1 MKPAAYERRLTI
13 GGRPY
18 RYFSLEAGFGDTT
31 RLPVSIK
38 ILLENYLRHIEA
50 QDATIDDLRGT
61 LARDGAGGRRP
72 EISFFPGRLLGHDAA
87 GITILQD
94 LAALREAVGN
104 HGGDPALVN
113 PSIPVDLVIDHSL
126 VVEASGRPDAEAI
139 NRRQEIQRNRERYTF
154 LEWGRRAFANLK
166 IIPPGNGICHQ
177 LNLEHIASVVT
188 VSERGGDP
196 LIFPDTC
203 IGADSHTPMINAL
216 GVLGWGVGAIE
227 AEAAALGEPCRL
239 PIPEVVGV
247 RLTGR
252 MGVGVTAT
260 DVVLAMTR
268 RLREQG
274 VSGRFVE
281 FCGPGLAELSVPD
294 RATLANMAPE
304 YGSTSALFPIDA
316 ETLSYLRLTGRDV
329 ALVEAYAEV
338 QGLWSGEHAPL
349 PDFDDL
355 IDFDLGHVRP
365 ALAGPSRPDEL
376 APLPEVPARFRAAL
390 PGLRTASAGPSE
402 PAPPLGDGIVA
413 LAAITSCTNTSNP
426 ALLIGAGLLARN
438 AVERGLKPKPWVKTS
453 LSPGSRVVADYL
465 AAGLQPYLDQLGF
478 HITGFGCGT
487 CLGNSGP
494 LSDDVEA
501 AIEKSGLVAVSVL
514 SGNRNFERRVHQLLR
529 ANFLASPPLVVAYA
543 LAGTVG
549 VDLEKEPLG
558 ADDRGR
564 PVFLREIWPSAS
576 EVADLVA
583 RNVRRDLYTRRYGSP
598 FEEAAE
604 WKALDPKGG
613 LLYAWDDNDSVVRRV
628 PFLDRASPSLPPLK
642 DIRGARALAIL
653 GDDVSTDFITPAGR
667 IGADSPAGRHLA
679 SAGVAPADFSTYS
692 ARRGNADLVARSTL
706 AHPRLANAMHPAGGG
721 FTRHWPS
728 GETMTVFD
736 AGMRYTSEGTPTIIL
751 AGRNYGLGSARDSAA
766 KGPWLIGVRA
776 LIAESFE
783 RIHRANLI
791 GMGILP
797 LLLPEGTRLSELSL
811 DGSEQLDI
819 LGLAGPLTPRGAAE
833 LRVSFASGKTRSVG
847 IRLAIETTLELD
859 YFRHGGVLPYS
870 LRRLLAA
877 TGQRTGARH

>member
-1 MKPAAYERRLTI
+1 MVA
-13 GGRPY
+13 GRPY
-18 RYFSLEAGFGDTT
+18 RYFSVQAAGEAGLGDTS
-31 RLPVSIK
+31 RLPFSTK
-38 ILLENYLRHIEA
+38 ILLENYLRHIDR
-50 QDATIDDLRGT
+50 QDATIEDLRSA

-94 LAALREAVGN
+94 LAALREAVGK
-104 HGGDPALVN
+104 HGGNPALVN

-126 VVEASGRPDAEAI
+126 VVEASGRPDAEEI
-139 NRRQEIQRNRERYTF
+139 NRRQEVQRNRERYTF

-177 LNLEHIASVVT
+177 INLEHLASVVT
-188 VSERGGDP
+188 VSEREGDP
-196 LIFPDTC
+196 LVFPDTC

-268 RLREQG
+268 RLRERG

-281 FCGPGLAELSVPD
+281 FCGAGLAELSVPD

-316 ETLSYLRLTGRDV
+316 ETLNYLRLTGRNLGHV
-329 ALVEAYAEV
+329 ALVEAYARA
-338 QGLWSGEHAPL
+338 QGLWSDEHSAL

-355 IDFDLGHVRP
+355 IELDLGQVRP

-376 APLPEVPARFRAAL
+376 APLPEVTARFREAL
-390 PGLRTASAGPSE
+390 PGLRTASAGSNE
-402 PAPPLGDGIVA
+402 PARPLSDGIVA

-438 AVERGLKPKPWVKTS
+438 AVERGLRPKPWVKTS

-494 LSDDVEA
+494 LSEAVEE

-514 SGNRNFERRVHQLLR
+514 SGNRNFERRVHPLLR

-549 VDLEKEPLG
+549 LDLESEPLG
-558 ADDRGR
+558 TDDRGR
-564 PVFLREIWPSAS
+564 PVYLRELWPAAS

-613 LLYAWDDNDSVVRRV
+613 LVYAWDDNDTVVRRV
-628 PFLDRASPSLPPLK
+628 PFLDRATPDLPPLV
-642 DIRGARALAIL
+642 DIRAARALAIL
-653 GDDVSTDFITPAGR
+653 GDDISTDFITPAGH

-679 SAGVAPADFSTYS
+679 RMGVAPADFSTYS

-728 GETMTVFD
+728 RETMTVFD
-736 AGMRYTSEGTPTIIL
+736 AGMRYASEGTPTIIL
-751 AGRNYGLGSARDSAA
+751 AGRNYGLGSARNSAA
-766 KGPWLIGVRA
+766 KGPWMIGVRA
-776 LIAESFE
+776 VIAESFE
-783 RIHRANLI
+783 RIHRSNLL

-797 LLLPEGTRLSELSL
+797 LLLPEGTRLGELGL

-819 LGLAGPLTPRGAAE
+819 RGLAGPMRPGGSVE
-833 LRVSFASGKTRSVG
+833 LRVSFASGKVRSVG
-847 IRLAIETTLELD
+847 VTLGIETALELD

-870 LRRLLAA
+870 LRRLLAE
-877 TGQRTGARH
+877 TGQRTGTRH